1 MHKRPARLLMLTLS
15 FVGVLA
21 LLLSACGPS
30 GTPST
35 QNTSTQ
41 PVRGGTWVDDLYE
54 EPDSLI
60 PNGSVETF
68 SDIVDQTIWAPI
80 FVGTP
85 NGTIEPGLASEMP
98 TLANGGI
105 SADLKTWTFKLKPNL
120 KWSDGQ
126 PLTAQD
132 INYTWKLWDNPA
144 FGAKATSGLNLIKSA
159 DVSSDNLSIT
169 FHLSA
174 GYEPFISVWTDG
186 LLAPL
191 PEHIFSKMSPG
202 DILKSTE
209 NLKPTVSSGPFTMSD
224 VKPGVSY
231 TASRNPNYYQAAQ
244 GLPYLNK
251 IVFRITTDQNTILKD
266 IQSGAV
272 DSAWDLD
279 VTKTATYKALSN
291 YTLTTAPVTAG
302 YEAIFFNLNNP
313 ILQDVNVRRA
323 IAQGIDTAQLI
334 KTARQGQAQ
343 PLCTDTPS
351 ALKPGYQADAACPKY
366 DPAAAKALLQK
377 AGYTLGS
384 DGVFAKNGK
393 RLEFQYSTTSNNQ
406 WRAEDE
412 DIIQSDLKTIGIKID
427 ISNYPASTF
436 FGTFLPQGVAGK
448 YDLGE
453 FTQTYTYDAD
463 DAASMAC
470 DQIPTK
476 ANGYGGENFSFYCNH
491 ALDPLFKQEQSSADP
506 TVRQDA
512 FDKLHQI
519 YLTDVPF
526 VTLYAPEDLGI
537 VKNVGHNYI
546 IGDEG
551 SSETVS
557 VWNWYC
563 TNGKC

>member
-1 MHKRPARLLMLTLS
+1 MHKRPARILMLAFSFLGMLS
-15 FVGVLA
+15 

-30 GTPST
+30 GTPAAP
-35 QNTSTQ
+35 TSNK
-41 PVRGGTWVDDLYE
+41 PVKGGTWVDDLYE
-54 EPDSLI
+54 DTDSLI
-60 PNGSVETF
+60 PNGSTESF
-68 SDIVDQTIWAPI
+68 SDLVDETIWTPI
-80 FVGTP
+80 FVGSP
-85 NGTIEPGLASEMP
+85 KGDIEPALAAQVP

-105 SADLKTWTFKLKPNL
+105 STDLKTWTFKLKPGL

-126 PLTAQD
+126 PLTAKD
-132 INYTWKLWDNPA
+132 IDYTWKLWNNAA
-144 FGAKATSGLNLIKSA
+144 FGAKSTTGFNLIKSA

-174 GYEPFISVWTDG
+174 GYEPFNSLWTDG

-191 PEHIFSKMSPG
+191 PEHIFSKMKPS
-202 DILKSTE
+202 DILKSSE
-209 NLKPTVSSGPFTMSD
+209 NFKPSVSSGPFTVTDS
-224 VKPGVSY
+224 KPGTSY
-231 TASRNPNYYQAAQ
+231 TVSRNPQYYQAAQ
-244 GLPYLNK
+244 GLPYLDK
-251 IVFRITTDQNTILKD
+251 IVFRVTGDQNTILKD
-266 IQSGAV
+266 VQSGAI

-279 VTKTATYKALSN
+279 VTKTSTYKSLSN
-291 YTLTTAPVTAG
+291 YKLTTAPAAADF
-302 YEAIFFNLNNP
+302 EAIFFNLKSP
-313 ILQDVNVRRA
+313 VLQDVTVRRA
-323 IAQGIDTAQLI
+323 IAQSIDTAQLI
-334 KTARQGQAQ
+334 KTARQGQAV

-351 ALKPGYQADAACPKY
+351 AFNPGYQADAACPKY

-384 DGVFAKNGK
+384 DGVFAKAGK
-393 RLEFQYSTTSNNQ
+393 RLEFQYSSTSNNQ

-412 DIIQSDLKTIGIKID
+412 DILQSELKAIGIKLD
-427 ISNYPASTF
+427 ITNYPASTF
-436 FGTFLPQGVAGK
+436 FGTFLPQGVVGK

-463 DAASMAC
+463 DATSNAC

-512 FDKLHQI
+512 FNKLHQI
-519 YLTDVPF
+519 YLADVPF
-526 VTLYAPEDLGI
+526 VTLYAPQDPGI

-546 IGDEG
+546 IGAQG
-551 SSETVS
+551 AQETVN